1 MIRRAVV
8 LFLSLFLVSTVA
20 CSKHSSDPKLV
31 VEIPA
36 GFSGNFL
43 LEMGVRDAAPLSMQ
57 GDTYVVSVPRDGK
70 VTTSTLVEKPT
81 VTFKNAA
88 DGSVWGYSQSTFTTG
103 DGIVVGGK
111 IEFFVGTQKEYE
123 AEEGK
128 KHQSGKSSEPR
139 ELRTIA

>member
-1 MIRRAVV
+1 MIRSGVV
-8 LFLSLFLVSTVA
+8 LLLSLFIASAVA
-20 CSKHSSDPKLV
+20 CNQHSSGPKLV

-36 GFSGNFL
+36 GFNGNFM
-43 LEMGVRDAAPLSMQ
+43 LEMGVRDAAPLPMR
-57 GDTYVVSVPRDGK
+57 GDTFVVSVPRDGK
-70 VTTSTLVEKPT
+70 VVTSTLMEKPN

-128 KHQSGKSSEPR
+128 KHQSGKSSESR